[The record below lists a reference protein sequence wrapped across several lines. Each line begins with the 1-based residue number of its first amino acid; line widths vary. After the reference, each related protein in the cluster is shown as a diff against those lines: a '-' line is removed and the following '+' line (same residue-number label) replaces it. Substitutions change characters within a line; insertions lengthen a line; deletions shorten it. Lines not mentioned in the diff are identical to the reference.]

1 MIKTGIA
8 YMLIVLL
15 MALGVLIVG
24 RSGGRLAPGE
34 EPPQKR

>member
-8 YMLIVLL
+8 YIPIVLL
-15 MALGVLIVG
+15 MALGILIVG

-34 EPPQKR
+34 EPPKKR